1 MNRRS
6 LLAVLGL
13 LALIAAVVGGSRLP
27 HVHTGQGLY
36 NQEHDLTLLATSV
49 NGAPLPDTGS
59 IPVFIAV
66 VAAVLPAAFAPPERS
81 PLRYA
86 DLRAPPTV

>member
-1 MNRRS
+1 MARRR
-6 LLAVLGL
+6 LLVVLGL
-13 LALIAAVVGGSRLP
+13 LALVAVVVGGSRLP
-27 HVHTGQGLY
+27 HVHTGEGLY

-59 IPVFIAV
+59 ILVLIAV
-66 VAAVLPAAFAPPERS
+66 VAVVLPAATAPPERS

-86 DLRAPPTV
+86 DLRAPPIA